1 MVQVSKRSAVALVGL
16 VSGALMIGAGPAH
29 ATCVS
34 TPWSNP
40 TVVCA
45 EVEKDP
51 VTVRGSVSV
60 GLIHHS
66 FEVTV
71 PGT

>member
-1 MVQVSKRSAVALVGL
+1 MVQVSKRSVVAVAGL
-16 VSGALMIGAGPAH
+16 VSGALLAGAAPAS
-29 ATCVS
+29 AACVS

-60 GLIHHS
+60 GLIHQG

>member
-1 MVQVSKRSAVALVGL
+1 MVQVSKSSVVGLVGL
-16 VSGALMIGAGPAH
+16 VSGALAIGAAPAH
-29 ATCVS
+29 AACVS

-45 EVEKDP
+45 EVEGD
-51 VTVRGSVSV
+51 TVRGSVSV
-60 GLIHHS
+60 GLIHRS
-66 FEVTV
+66 FEVTL